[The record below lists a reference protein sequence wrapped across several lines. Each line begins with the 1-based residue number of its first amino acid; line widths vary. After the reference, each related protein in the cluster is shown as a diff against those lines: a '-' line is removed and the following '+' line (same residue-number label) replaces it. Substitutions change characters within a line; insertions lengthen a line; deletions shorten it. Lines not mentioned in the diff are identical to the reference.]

1 MQSNALMEKNKS
13 MCTNT
18 DMGVEL
24 GKKAND
30 SRKLTFRPLHLI
42 TDLITDRS
50 VKAFVLYAASV
61 QDV

>member
-24 GKKAND
+24 RKKAND
-30 SRKLTFRPLHLI
+30 SRKMTFRPLHLI
-42 TDLITDRS
+42 TLSDKL
-50 VKAFVLYAASV
+50 
-61 QDV
+61 